1 MSNPVFPTR
10 PFACRTCPPQK
21 SRGPSRITG
30 WDRGLLPGRFFFYVR
45 SGGHPAR
52 LFHDREAHAGL
63 VTVLFR
69 DRPPGFLGL
78 GAALE
83 RTLNLGRA
91 FHQLVEVHRTELA
104 ANHPEIAADRH
115 DDSPWLFSCLNVD

>member
-1 MSNPVFPTR
+1 MASLLGGAIAINVSATLF
-10 PFACRTCPPQK
+10 
-21 SRGPSRITG
+21 SRKDRLLAELATARIVDGPSRKRMGPWTPPC
-30 WDRGLLPGRFFFYVR
+30 RLLVFR

-52 LFHDREAHAGL
+52 LFHDREAHSGL

-69 DRPPGFLGL
+69 HRPPGFLGL

-83 RTLNLGRA
+83 RALNLGRS
-91 FHQLVEVHRTELA
+91 FHQLVEVHRTELP

-115 DDSPWLFSCLNVD
+115 DD